1 MVRGDAYPSIADEL
15 QRISWVKEFLPVPK
29 IINFDLNGN
38 PPWLLSE
45 AIAGFNGTQPELKKL
60 IQSVWYIFWQR
71 RYVIFTIE
79 PLSLHVLLIF
89 DSGLRW
95 SMSQRELDSD

>member
-79 PLSLHVLLIF
+79 PLSPHVLLIF